1 MQIFDC
7 EVTKDVAGKLWV
19 ALPDW
24 HGNTITGKPFSLTGR
39 AACIAHP
46 GDSELR
52 IRRRIHDLLP
62 TQYEALEDSQG
73 RKACREL
80 SRQVVAWMGEEEV

>member
-7 EVTKDVAGKLWV
+7 KVTKDAEGKLWV

-24 HGNTITGKPFSLTGR
+24 HGNTVTGKPFSLTGR
-39 AACIAHP
+39 EACIAHP

-52 IRRRIHDLLP
+52 IRRRIHDVMP
-62 TQYEALEDSQG
+62 NQYEAFEDNQG
-73 RKACREL
+73 RHACREL
-80 SRQVVAWMGEEEV
+80 VRQLVTWMEEA